1 MKTASIFLFLLCAA
15 GLARAAEPALPSATT
30 AERYRPIWTRSPFTA
45 ATPNAAE
52 SATWVLTGLA
62 EDGDAP
68 IVFLM
73 NRNDQERMSVMTK
86 ANDKGFSIESINY
99 NADPLLSTVKV
110 KTPAET
116 LTLRFD
122 PAQMTVANAAP
133 AAAPPGVPG
142 FNAGPN
148 GAARSPRFPN
158 GARPGLPA
166 RPPVTRTTIP
176 NPISPDAPPV
186 PPVQPVQPNPTTPP
200 ATP

>member
-1 MKTASIFLFLLCAA
+1 MKTALALLFCLGLA
-15 GLARAAEPALPSATT
+15 GLARAADPAIPSGTT
-30 AERYRPIWTRSPFTA
+30 AERYQPIWVRSPFTL

-73 NRNDQERMSVMTK
+73 NRNNQERMSVMTK
-86 ANDKGFSIESINY
+86 ANEKGFAIDSISY
-99 NADPLLSTVKV
+99 NANPLLSTVKV

-116 LTLRFD
+116 MTLRFD

-133 AAAPPGVPG
+133 APGVPG

-148 GAARSPRFPN
+148 G
-158 GARPGLPA
+158 GLRPGFPGGV
-166 RPPVTRTTIP
+166 RPGMPRLPVTRTTIP
-176 NPISPDAPPV
+176 NPIAP
-186 PPVQPVQPNPTTPP
+186 NTPP
-200 ATP
+200 AAPVPSIPPASPAPSTPPPSNP